1 MVNVE
6 INVWFISESLNRM
19 GSSAIEFE
27 DDEAGLTRA
36 GLARAPGTMHWS
48 AVEARFA
55 HTASIWRCP
64 GHQQAQGPWGHRHR
78 CRGWSLQ
85 RGYFQILC

>member
-36 GLARAPGTMHWS
+36 GLA
-48 AVEARFA
+48 
-55 HTASIWRCP
+55 
-64 GHQQAQGPWGHRHR
+64 
-78 CRGWSLQ
+78 
-85 RGYFQILC
+85 